1 MDRKL
6 DAKLKISKVP
16 QTSDFLVASFYKF
29 STFQNL
35 SEYRLALVRICS
47 DANMLGTI
55 ILADEGING
64 TISGTDKNVSKV
76 LQFLWETEALIDMRP
91 KFAFAKTAIFKSMRV
106 RIRDEIVALKKDD
119 LNPSQETGKF
129 IQPEKWNDIIS
140 DPNTVV
146 IDTRNFYEHSLGTF
160 KGSIKAET
168 QYFRQFPHWV
178 QNNLKIL
185 KNKRIAM
192 FCTGGVRCEKASSF
206 LLQNGYED
214 VVQLDGGILKYLE
227 KIKEKSSL
235 WQGECFVF
243 DNRVTVN
250 HLLDKGDYYLDPLN
264 RIPQKNIKSDD

>member
-6 DAKLKISKVP
+6 DTKLKVRKVP

-29 STFQNL
+29 FSFQNL
-35 SEYRLALVRICS
+35 HEYRLALVKICG

-76 LQFLWETEALIDMRP
+76 LQFLWETEMLIDMQP
-91 KFAFAKTAIFKSMRV
+91 KFAFAKSAIFKSMRV
-106 RIRDEIVALKKDD
+106 RIRDEIVALKKDN

-129 IQPEKWNDIIS
+129 IQPEEWNDIIS

-160 KGSIKAET
+160 KGSIKPET
-168 QYFRQFPHWV
+168 QYFRQFPRWIQDNV
-178 QNNLKIL
+178 KKL

-214 VVQLDGGILKYLE
+214 VVQLEGGILKYLE
-227 KIKEKSSL
+227 RIKGENSL

-250 HLLDKGDYYLDPLN
+250 HLLEKGDYYLDPLN
-264 RIPQKNIKSDD
+264 RIPQKNLKSDD